1 MKVAIIK
8 NTPISEQLKREYP
21 QVEFSPADNPID
33 AMQSVSRGDADAFIG
48 TLEATGYIMQKFQL
62 ANLKIAGCAGCDDFL
77 FKFAIRNDWPEL
89 ASILNKVIRSI
100 TTQEHDN
107 IFHKWIP
114 VRYEH
119 TVELQGIIKWA
130 GGVGGALIII
140 SGLMFFWNRKL
151 VQEILQRKKV
161 ENALR
166 ESEEQFRLVFEQSRD
181 AIFWAD
187 PETGIFIKC
196 NAKAEEL
203 TERPREELIGM
214 NQICLSPPEQDG
226 AELFRRATTTLGG
239 GIIEGIVSSST
250 GKRTPVRVSTTLVN
264 LGSSQVVQGIFH
276 DITEL
281 KKVETALRASE
292 ERNRYII
299 DTSLEGVWI
308 GDDKRRTTYVNK
320 RFAQM
325 LGYEPEEMLGRET
338 SDFVIPEQLSDHFEK
353 LVVPQH
359 QTRIYELCLQ
369 KRDGSRL
376 WVIISARGMFDKK
389 GQLIC
394 SFAMFTDINERK
406 QAEDALR
413 ASVLEKEILLKE
425 VHHRVK
431 NNLAAIIGLV
441 DMQGLTMDIEPARTA
456 LSELSARI
464 KSMSLVHEQLYQS
477 ENFSRIDFQNYLE
490 ALSNGLRL
498 SYGDNRD
505 INISVHAQGIELGL
519 DSAIPCGLIVT
530 ELVTNAYKYAFPG
543 GRQRPGANRCEITV
557 VMDRDDA
564 AYVLTVADNGIGLS
578 SDVDWRMTETLGMLL
593 VRMLGEHQLQGVIE
607 LDTREGTAFKLW
619 FRPRDEN
626 TMKEDF
632 IGSRS

>member
-1 MKVAIIK
+1 
-8 NTPISEQLKREYP
+8 
-21 QVEFSPADNPID
+21 
-33 AMQSVSRGDADAFIG
+33 
-48 TLEATGYIMQKFQL
+48 
-62 ANLKIAGCAGCDDFL
+62 
-77 FKFAIRNDWPEL
+77 
-89 ASILNKVIRSI
+89 
-100 TTQEHDN
+100 
-107 IFHKWIP
+107 
-114 VRYEH
+114 
-119 TVELQGIIKWA
+119 
-130 GGVGGALIII
+130 
-140 SGLMFFWNRKL
+140 
-151 VQEILQRKKV
+151 
-161 ENALR
+161 
-166 ESEEQFRLVFEQSRD
+166 
-181 AIFWAD
+181 
-187 PETGIFIKC
+187 
-196 NAKAEEL
+196 
-203 TERPREELIGM
+203 
-214 NQICLSPPEQDG
+214 
-226 AELFRRATTTLGG
+226 
-239 GIIEGIVSSST
+239 
-250 GKRTPVRVSTTLVN
+250 
-264 LGSSQVVQGIFH
+264 
-276 DITEL
+276 
-281 KKVETALRASE
+281 
-292 ERNRYII
+292 
-299 DTSLEGVWI
+299 
-308 GDDKRRTTYVNK
+308 
-320 RFAQM
+320 M

-376 WVIISARGMFDKK
+376 WVIISARGMFDQK

-607 LDTREGTAFKLW
+607 LDTRKGTAFKLW

-626 TMKEDF
+626 TMKEGF